1 MGPGG
6 AARWERRAPTGRTD
20 VRGGVDRGGASRGLG
35 IVRCAGVREGGFEHR
50 VQTIDMGQ
58 GEAAYKMGFATG
70 SREATTL
77 WIVRARHPARVAL
90 STAMLARRAIKAL
103 PTERVDAVRGRA
115 AALRARAEALLRAI
129 RRGPRPPGRRPAE

>member
-1 MGPGG
+1 M
-6 AARWERRAPTGRTD
+6 AARAGWRPPTRQTHFQ
-20 VRGGVDRGGASRGLG
+20 GGFDPAHASRGLG
-35 IVRCAGVREGGFEHR
+35 IVLFACVLEEGFEHR